1 MDKRFGF
8 NGGCNSNEDQ
18 ILDSDNRHEDMD
30 PISGRETNP
39 QNRVQ
44 QQENAMSLRTQD
56 LDYWAKYFGQIV
68 DQAISKH
75 IQPTQY
81 GSNRNDFE
89 NKTLRYLE
97 LLFNGITEEDKATGR
112 RYYDISKLLRNQGNL
127 TGKVDSITHELQSLQ
142 QMVENQT
149 KVIEEQSSIIKM
161 QHENIVRYEN
171 DVIYK
176 TQKDLIMELIG
187 IADQLRYTLKDYR
200 EVKDFDL
207 LYKSIEDL
215 TEWVDGS
222 LQAVAV
228 RQYVEHE
235 SKELDRKRQEI
246 VETQETSNPDEDGLI
261 KSVLPGYIWSVPL
274 VGSNDMQQIEER
286 PRTYEFMIR
295 PEQVAR
301 LKYVKPHECQ
311 IEQQEIVEETS
322 QPESI
327 NVTEF
332 PDAIMESKAE
342 MDVRNPAEK
351 QSQVDEKKPSWWDR
365 WKE

>member
-8 NGGCNSNEDQ
+8 NGGRNSNEDQ
-18 ILDSDNRHEDMD
+18 ILDSDNRHEDID
-30 PISGRETNP
+30 PIYGSETNP

-44 QQENAMSLRTQD
+44 QQENVMFLRTQD
-56 LDYWAKYFGQIV
+56 LDYLAKYFGQIV
-68 DQAISKH
+68 DQAISKQ

-81 GSNRNDFE
+81 GNNRNDFE

-97 LLFNGITEEDKATGR
+97 LLFNGITEEDKATGK
-112 RYYDISKLLRNQGNL
+112 RYYSISKLLRNQDNS
-127 TGKVDSITHELQSLQ
+127 TGKIDSITRELQSLR

-149 KVIEEQSSIIKM
+149 KVIEEQASIIKM

-176 TQKDLIMELIG
+176 AQKDLIMELIG

-200 EVKDFDL
+200 EIKDFDL
-207 LYKSIEDL
+207 LYNSIEDL

-222 LQAVAV
+222 LKAVAV
-228 RQYVEHE
+228 RQYVEHD

-274 VGSNDMQQIEER
+274 VGSNDMQQFEER
-286 PRTYEFMIR
+286 PRIYEFMIR

-311 IEQQEIVEETS
+311 IEQHEIVEETS
-322 QPESI
+322 QPESV
-327 NVTEF
+327 VTES
-332 PDAIMESKAE
+332 PDATMENKSE
-342 MDVRNPAEK
+342 MDVQNPAEK